1 MKLIV
6 GISGASGVLLGYRF
20 LQTLKNMSDI
30 ETHLVISEGAAINF
44 KLETNLKK
52 EDIEY
57 YADYVYSNKNLAAAI
72 SSGSFAADAMV
83 IIPCS
88 MKTVAGVAAGYAEN
102 LLQRAADVCLKE
114 SRKVIIV
121 PREMP
126 LNRIHLKNL
135 LFLNECG
142 CVIIPPMLT
151 FYNAPQTMDDQI
163 NHIIGKV
170 LSQLNINYCDF
181 KRWNGVEL

>member
-6 GISGASGVLLGYRF
+6 GISGASGVLLGYKF
-20 LQTLKNMSDI
+20 LQILKQVPDV

-44 KLETNLKK
+44 KLETNLKQ
-52 EDIEY
+52 EDVEKC
-57 YADYVYSNKNLAAAI
+57 ADYVYSNKNLAAAI

-88 MKTVAGVAAGYAEN
+88 MKTIAGIAAGYAEN

-114 SRKVIIV
+114 SRKIVIV

-126 LNRIHLKNL
+126 FNRIHLKNM

-142 CVIIPPMLT
+142 CIILSPMLT

-170 LSQLNINYCDF
+170 LSQLNINYYAF